1 VKEDKEVETKVRRKR
16 ETVEGK
22 KKSIKF
28 KKPDFKLPEFLE
40 LTKKQISYLVIC
52 ILVITAIVCFVNYD
66 KLGLV
71 LNKNITDEDVVQVD
85 LITSNNKVYSYNNE
99 VLVANSDGIATYNK
113 YGKQTWEL
121 ELKGAVDDYID
132 TSGNYLQ
139 VINHDKS
146 LVYVYKDK
154 YEKARIKVD
163 GEILSGRINEKGY
176 SVIEYTTTGSKTILG
191 VYDNKGNLEYNVKLS
206 NNIIGE
212 YVLSNNLKYIAYV
225 DVNIK
230 GISVSTNVVLVEL
243 KNNNVKTI
251 YSSEA
256 SLVYDLK
263 FNGNN
268 LLYKLDDQV
277 VYHNLSNDKKVTS
290 TLENES
296 IVNIDVDDK
305 KYAYTEFNNGK
316 YFLGIRSIGGKET
329 KEIEIREMPK
339 HFIYENGNIFIC
351 YQKGIV
357 IYNGLKMLLK
367 EYDSSMIITKPIVFG
382 NGRNIAFLVSNKLVI
397 FGI

>member
-1 VKEDKEVETKVRRKR
+1 MGIFDRFN
-16 ETVEGK
+16 
-22 KKSIKF
+22 KKSKNENKENTL
-28 KKPDFKLPEFLE
+28 KKG
-40 LTKKQISYLVIC
+40 
-52 ILVITAIVCFVNYD
+52 N
-66 KLGLV
+66 
-71 LNKNITDEDVVQVD
+71 VV
-85 LITSNNKVYSYNNE
+85 SENNE
-99 VLVANSDGIATYNK
+99 K
-113 YGKQTWEL
+113 Y
-121 ELKGAVDDYID
+121 
-132 TSGNYLQ
+132 
-139 VINHDKS
+139 KS
-146 LVYVYKDK
+146 LYENYIQYATEIKDK

-290 TLENES
+290 TLENDS

-339 HFIYENGNIFIC
+339 HF
-351 YQKGIV
+351 K
-357 IYNGLKMLLK
+357 
-367 EYDSSMIITKPIVFG
+367 
-382 NGRNIAFLVSNKLVI
+382 
-397 FGI
+397 